1 MGNCANCVRSKTKS
15 ETITYGKRK
24 TELTIKSF
32 RSTECLGTEPSE
44 FKPQK
49 KEHIRKMSR
58 DANSRIEGDSD
69 VPNAKMIQKIKTQDD
84 RKVIKRALLKHFLFT
99 HLPPGNIDDIIE
111 EMLCYSLGPREVLF
125 RQGDSGHN
133 FFVLAEGILE
143 IIINGTSRGIIK
155 EGNGFGEL
163 ALIHDSLRTAT
174 IRTVEKV
181 TLWGIGRKVF
191 REALKAL
198 SSLKFDENKRF
209 LQCIPFLSCLTESQL
224 DSIVAV
230 SVCQCFTNGQKILIE
245 GDPGDHFYIIQEGSV
260 ECSSGGV
267 LKRVLNAGDYFGEQA
282 LLYNTLRTATITAIS
297 QVKVLSLGR
306 EMLTTVLGDKLQHT
320 LYKNTLRIAFDSS
333 KYLKGLKKSQI
344 EQIIEKIEVYSYKN
358 SEIVIPRGT
367 IKDRNLWVVLKGS
380 LSSSIK
386 TKKVFSCLGSSWI
399 YKEDSG
405 LISSDYFA
413 SADVDIGV
421 IRKNLLEE
429 VIDGKLA
436 AVVNE
441 NKIIEILKKVHLF
454 RMLVDSKLR
463 LLSKCVRVNHFL
475 ENEKVFAQGEE
486 GHSIY
491 FVNDGEVN
499 VLKDGNIVRTLGK
512 GTYFGERSII
522 NNEKRTASVICKTK
536 AELYVLSKLDF
547 MDIIDDNMLGLL
559 KKRIKLQDDSIK
571 LSDLVFV
578 STLGKGTFGCVYLC
592 VNKNNNELYALKTV
606 SRKKIESHDLQLS
619 LNLERETLLSIDH
632 QFIVKLVKTLK
643 DSKRVYFLLEFVQ
656 GLSLYDVLR
665 ILNLLN
671 TSDCRFYSACLVT
684 ILEHLHNNKIVYRDL
699 KPENV
704 MVDEDGYLKL
714 LDFGTAKI
722 VKDRTFTV
730 IGTPHYMAPE
740 VILGKG
746 YNHSVDLWSLGVMI
760 YEFVCGMVPFGENA
774 QDEPYTIYKHII
786 SGRLSYPKF
795 IRSTCRE
802 KPIIEMLLNKVASM
816 RGSAEKVKSHKWFN
830 GIDWEGLLSRQLH
843 TPYIPLS
850 DCLVQPVQY
859 RLEEAEQIEDYLNE
873 HENFDFI
880 ISRNKKNNIPI
891 DWDKDF

>member
-1 MGNCANCVRSKTKS
+1 MGNCNCIRSKTKS
-15 ETITYGKRK
+15 ETITYGKRN

-32 RSTECLGTEPSE
+32 RSTEFLGTEPSD

-49 KEHIRKMSR
+49 KEHVRQMSK
-58 DANSRIEGDSD
+58 DSSSRAEGDSD
-69 VPNAKMIQKIKTQDD
+69 VPNAKIIKKIKTQED
-84 RKVIKRALLKHFLFT
+84 RKVIKRALLRHFLFT
-99 HLPPGNIDDIIE
+99 HLPPGNIDEIIE
-111 EMLCYSLGPREVLF
+111 EMQCYSLGPRDILF
-125 RQGDSGHN
+125 RQGDPGHN
-133 FFVLAEGILE
+133 FFVLAEGTVE
-143 IIINGTSRGIIK
+143 IIINGTSKGVIK

-181 TLWGIGRKVF
+181 HLWGIGRKVF
-191 REALKAL
+191 REALKTL

-209 LQCIPFLSCLTESQL
+209 LQCVPFLSCLTESQL

-230 SVCQCFTNGQKILIE
+230 SVCQCFTHGQKILIE

-267 LKRVLNAGDYFGEQA
+267 IKRVLNAGDYFGEQA
-282 LLYNTLRTATITAIS
+282 LLYNTLRTASITAIS
-297 QVKVLSLGR
+297 KVKVLSLGR
-306 EMLTTVLGDKLQHT
+306 EMLTTVLGDKLQYT

-358 SEIVIPRGT
+358 AEIVVPQGT
-367 IKDRNLWVVLKGS
+367 IKNRNLWVVLKGS
-380 LSSSIK
+380 ICSNKK
-386 TKKVFSCLGSSWI
+386 TKNVFGCLGGSWI
-399 YKEDSG
+399 YKEDPG
-405 LISSDYFA
+405 LTSSDFFA
-413 SADVDIGV
+413 SADLDIGV
-421 IRKNLLEE
+421 IRKDMLEE
-429 VIDGKLA
+429 LIDGKLS
-436 AVVNE
+436 AVVKE
-441 NKIIEILKKVHLF
+441 NQIIEILKKVHLF

-463 LLSKCVRVNHFL
+463 LLSKCVRVKKFI
-475 ENEKVFAQGEE
+475 ENEQVFAQGEE

-499 VLKDGNIVRTLGK
+499 VIKDGNIMRTLGK

-536 AELYVLSKLDF
+536 ADLYVLSKVDF
-547 MDIIDDNMLGLL
+547 MDIVDDNMLSLL

-571 LSDLVFV
+571 LPDLVYV

-592 VNKNNNELYALKTV
+592 TNKNNNELYALKTV
-606 SRKKIESHDLQLS
+606 SRKKIDSHSLHES
-619 LNLERETLLSIDH
+619 LNLERETLLSIEH

-643 DSKRVYFLLEFVQ
+643 DSKRIYFLLEYVQ

-684 ILEHLHNNKIVYRDL
+684 ILEHLHSNKIVYRDL
-699 KPENV
+699 KPENI

-746 YNHSVDLWSLGVMI
+746 YNYSVDLWSLGVMI

-795 IRSTCRE
+795 IMSTCRE
-802 KPIIEMLLNKVASM
+802 KPIIETLLSNVPSM

-830 GIDWEGLLSRQLH
+830 GIDWENLLSRKLR

-850 DCLVQPVQY
+850 DCLDQPIEC
-859 RLEEAEQIEDYLNE
+859 RLKEGKLIENYLNE

-880 ISRNKKNNIPI
+880 VNRNKGSKIPI